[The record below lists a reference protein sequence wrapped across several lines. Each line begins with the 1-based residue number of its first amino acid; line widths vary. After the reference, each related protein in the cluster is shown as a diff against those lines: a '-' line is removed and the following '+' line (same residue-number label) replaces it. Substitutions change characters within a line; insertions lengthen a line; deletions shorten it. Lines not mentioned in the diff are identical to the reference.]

1 MIFFKYFFQKILLPL
16 LPKKKKKVFFPENFV
31 TAPTKKKYNKI
42 YKPTGPPQIV
52 TSILFISISAF
63 LSSDFPRL
71 ESSPLHAYTYKL
83 TTEKHIIL
91 ANQYFEAHDRV
102 GKH

>member
-1 MIFFKYFFQKILLPL
+1 VGAPGKKKLKIFLKYFFQKILLSPL
-16 LPKKKKKVFFPENFV
+16 QKK
-31 TAPTKKKYNKI
+31 KKKYNKI

-63 LSSDFPRL
+63 LSSNFPRL
-71 ESSPLHAYTYKL
+71 ESSLLHTYKL